1 MTASSIETQLAL
13 INQKLDLLVEQRTDH
28 ETRIRSLEQARW
40 KFAGIAAALGAAT
53 GYVTPLFTK

>member
-1 MTASSIETQLAL
+1 MSASSIETQLAL

-40 KFAGIAAALGAAT
+40 RAAGLAAALGAIT
-53 GYVTPLFTK
+53 GYVAPMLTK